1 MHHDFKCS
9 KPIFFIPMI
18 LGGIILAFLMAFL
31 LGYFV
36 MILWNWLMP
45 VIFVLTTIT
54 YWQAWGLV
62 LLAHILFKLN
72 PMHHGHKY
80 YKGKHF
86 DKENFKEKVREK
98 FDKKADETEK

>member
-1 MHHDFKCS
+1 MHHNFNHS
-9 KPIFFIPMI
+9 KPYLIVPMI
-18 LGGIILAFLMAFL
+18 IGGIILAFLMAFL

-45 VIFVLTTIT
+45 VIFGITKIT

-62 LLAHILFKLN
+62 LLAHILFKFN
-72 PMHHGHKY
+72 PLHHGHKH

-86 DKENFKEKVREK
+86 DKDKFKEKVREK
-98 FDKKADETEK
+98 FDKETDDIEE